1 MVAALQDG
9 PELLVGTVERIV
21 FRNPANGWSVLRVRP
36 AGQASAEPL
45 TVVGTA
51 PAAHEG
57 ASLRAAGSWK
67 DDPSWGR
74 QFVAR
79 TIDLAA
85 PSDAASVEAFL
96 ASGVVKGL
104 GKRLAQRMV
113 RKFGTGVLDVIDDA
127 PERLL
132 EVKGVTR
139 ELLGTIVETIA
150 GRRHLRDLILFL
162 DANGIGAA
170 RATRILEAYGARAME
185 RVILDPWALARDV
198 RGIGFRGADEL
209 ARRIGV
215 DPASPRRIE
224 AALLHILGEAA
235 VEGDAGLPQ
244 AEALARVAALVAC
257 TPEAAGAALA
267 VECAAG
273 RVAVEAGIAMPAEL
287 AAAEA
292 LIADRLP
299 LLAAAPLPWAV
310 PDAGAAAARAER
322 ELGHALAAG
331 QRQALAAML
340 ATKLLVVTGGPG
352 TGKTTLMRG
361 LLAALPADVLRIQL
375 AAPTGR
381 AAKRLSEST
390 GREARTLH
398 RLLEAEPGR
407 SFRRNAQR
415 PLECDLMVVDE
426 MSMVDLPL
434 MAALVEALPEE
445 AALLMVG
452 DADQLPSV
460 GPGQVLG
467 DLVASER
474 IAVIRLTEIFRQA
487 QDSGIVANAHRID
500 RGEPPLFAH
509 GDGPGDFYGL
519 RIDDPGQAQER
530 LVELVAAR
538 IPERFGLDPA
548 RDIQVLCP
556 VNRGPLG
563 TRELNRLLQARLNP
577 EPTAQHVRG
586 DTRYA
591 VGDKVMQVENDY
603 GREVWNGDIGRITA
617 IRSDAVEVDI
627 DGRTLAYGFDELQ
640 QLVPAFAITVHK
652 AQGSEYPAIVMPLSR
667 LHGRMLQRRLLY
679 TAVSRAK
686 KLVVLLAEPKAL
698 ERAVQGGGDRR
709 RVSLLAQRLRR
720 SSIEPVKEP
729 LP

>member
-1 MVAALQDG
+1 MQDG
-9 PELLVGTVERIV
+9 PALVTGTVERIV
-21 FRNPANGWSVLRVRP
+21 FQNPANGWSVLRVRP
-36 AGQASAEPL
+36 AAPAAEIL

-57 ASLRAAGSWK
+57 AALRATGSWR

-74 QFVAR
+74 QFVASA
-79 TIDLAA
+79 IDLVA
-85 PSDAASVEAFL
+85 PTDQASIEAFL

-104 GKRLAQRMV
+104 GKRLARRMIG
-113 RKFGTGVLDVIDDA
+113 RFGTAVLDVIDDE

-139 ELLGTIVETIA
+139 ELLDLIVETIA
-150 GRRHLRDLILFL
+150 RRRHLRDLILFL

-170 RATRILEAYGARAME
+170 RASRILDAYGVRAME
-185 RVILDPWALARDV
+185 RILLDPWALARDV
-198 RGIGFRGADEL
+198 KGIGFRSADEL

-224 AALLHILGEAA
+224 AALLHVLAEAA
-235 VEGDAGLPQ
+235 IEGDAGLPE
-244 AEALARVAALVAC
+244 AEARARVAALTGCGADAARSALSA
-257 TPEAAGAALA
+257 EA
-267 VECAAG
+267 EAG
-273 RVAVEAGIAMPAEL
+273 RVVVEDGIVMPADL
-287 AAAEA
+287 AEAEA
-292 LIADRLP
+292 LIAARLP
-299 LLAAAPLPWAV
+299 ELAAAPLPWAV
-310 PDAGAAAARAER
+310 PDAVAAASRAER
-322 ELGHALAAG
+322 ELGHGLAPS
-331 QRQALAAML
+331 QRQALSAML
-340 ATKLLVVTGGPG
+340 ATKVLIVTGGPG

-398 RLLEAEPGR
+398 RLLEAEAGR
-407 SFRRNAQR
+407 GFRRNAQR
-415 PLECDLMVVDE
+415 PLECDLVVVDE

-434 MAALVEALPEE
+434 MAALVDALPGE
-445 AALLMVG
+445 ASLLMVG

-467 DLVASER
+467 DLIASGR
-474 IAVIRLTEIFRQA
+474 FPVIRLTEIFRQA
-487 QDSGIVANAHRID
+487 RDSGIVANAHRID
-500 RGEPPLFAH
+500 RGEPPVFAH
-509 GDGPGDFYGL
+509 GDEPGDFYGL
-519 RIDDPGQAQER
+519 RIDDPEQARDR
-530 LVELVAAR
+530 LVELVASR
-538 IPERFGLDPA
+538 IPERFGLDPS
-548 RDIQVLCP
+548 RDVQVLCP

-577 EPTAQHVRG
+577 APSAQHVRG

-603 GREVWNGDIGRITA
+603 SREVWNGDIGRIAA
-617 IRSDAVEVDI
+617 IRNEAVEVEI
-627 DGRTLAYGFDELQ
+627 DGRMLSYGFDELQ

-652 AQGSEYPAIVMPLSR
+652 AQGSEYPAVVMPLAR

-686 KLVVLLAEPKAL
+686 KLVVLLAEPRAL
-698 ERAVQGGGDRR
+698 ERAVRGGGDRP
-709 RVSLLAQRLRR
+709 RVTLLARRLSRPATP
-720 SSIEPVKEP
+720 SCPFVKEP
-729 LP
+729 CR

>member
-1 MVAALQDG
+1 MASSQDG
-9 PELLVGTVERIV
+9 QALVTGTVERIV
-21 FRNPANGWSVLRVRP
+21 FQNPANGWSVLRVRP
-36 AGQASAEPL
+36 SDGPAADPL

-57 ASLRAAGSWK
+57 AALRATGGWR

-74 QFVAR
+74 QFVA
-79 TIDLAA
+79 TAIDLVA
-85 PSDAASVEAFL
+85 PTDLASIEAFL

-104 GKRLAQRMV
+104 GKRLARRMLH
-113 RKFGTGVLDVIDDA
+113 RFGTGVLDVIDNQPD
-127 PERLL
+127 RLL

-139 ELLGTIVETIA
+139 ELLALIVDTIA
-150 GRRHLRDLILFL
+150 RRRHLRELILFL
-162 DANGIGAA
+162 DANGIGAG
-170 RATRILEAYGARAME
+170 RATRILDAYGAGAME
-185 RVILDPWALARDV
+185 RVMHDPWALARDV
-198 RGIGFRGADEL
+198 KGIGFRSADEL

-224 AALLHILGEAA
+224 AGLLHVLAEATT
-235 VEGDAGLPQ
+235 EGDAGLPE
-244 AEALARVAALVAC
+244 AELLARVAALTAC
-257 TPEAAGAALA
+257 AADAAGDALA
-267 VECAAG
+267 AEAAAG
-273 RVAVEAGIAMPAEL
+273 RVVVEQGIVMPAEL
-287 AAAEA
+287 ARAEA
-292 LIADRLP
+292 LIAERLP
-299 LLAAAPLPWAV
+299 VLADAALPWAV
-310 PDAGAAAARAER
+310 PDAAAAASRAER
-322 ELGHALAAG
+322 ELGHDLAPS

-340 ATKLLVVTGGPG
+340 ATKVLIVTGGPG

-361 LLAALPADVLRIQL
+361 LLAALPADVLRIHL

-398 RLLEAEPGR
+398 RLLEAEAGR
-407 SFRRNAQR
+407 GFRRNAQR
-415 PLECDLMVVDE
+415 PLECDLLVVDE

-434 MAALVEALPEE
+434 MAALVEAVPDES
-445 AALLMVG
+445 ALLLVG

-467 DLVASER
+467 DLIDSGR
-474 IAVIRLTEIFRQA
+474 FPVIRLTEIFRQA
-487 QDSGIVANAHRID
+487 RDSGIVANAHRID
-500 RGEPPLFAH
+500 RGEAPVFAH
-509 GDGPGDFYGL
+509 GDEAGDFYGM
-519 RIDDPGQAQER
+519 RIDDPEQAQMR
-530 LVELVAAR
+530 LVELVARR

-548 RDIQVLCP
+548 RDVQVLCP

-577 EPTAQHVRG
+577 DPPARHQRG

-617 IRSDAVEVDI
+617 IRDEAVEVEI

-652 AQGSEYPAIVMPLSR
+652 AQGSEYPAVVMPLAR

-686 KLVVLLAEPKAL
+686 QLVVLLAEPRAL

-709 RVSLLAQRLRR
+709 RVSLLARRLGR
-720 SSIEPVKEP
+720 SSIEPLKESSP
-729 LP
+729 